1 MQTALHI
8 YTLIREMKDFIIG
21 AEFIDTEFYKKERE
35 AYLLFKAAKGTQALG
50 LAYHPVGYGAFL
62 LPRSKINVPTREK
75 PWPFFQYAYGAR
87 VVSVRQYYLDRI
99 FRIDLENDNSFGII
113 CEAIGPNGNFWLL
126 DEEDRIVATLRNK
139 EYDPEQRYIPPP
151 GIDKLNPFEIDFET
165 FRERLTGEGLSI
177 ANAVK
182 KNIIGYDEILT
193 AELMQRMGLDG
204 DSEIDE
210 LYRDRLEKLYE
221 MVYEIARL
229 YDFYDKGYLYNK
241 PNAVAPFKLKSID
254 DEPEKYKTLSLALY
268 TAIRGRKV
276 VKKEVSEQEKI
287 TDAVDRHIK
296 RLKRRI
302 ENIEKDLATADKADL
317 FRKAAEI
324 LKAYL
329 PSVKKGMAEIE
340 LKDIYSTTGG
350 RMRIKLEPS
359 LTPVENAEKY
369 FKLYRKAREGYD
381 LMRRR
386 LEITRAELAEAEKMA
401 AELGSDFDSA
411 QKKYASEITEILPTT
426 ASKRA
431 EAPRLPYREYT
442 LSTGAR
448 IFVGKDGTDNDD
460 TTFHHAKP
468 YELWFHASQCPGS
481 HTVLKFPDKNFEPSK
496 QEIAETAAIA
506 AYFSKARK
514 SASVPVIYTERKYVR
529 KPRKAKPGLVT
540 VERETMVM
548 VEPKKPEE

>member
-1 MQTALHI
+1 MQSALHI

-21 AEFIDTEFYKKERE
+21 AEFIETEFYKKERE
-35 AYLLFKAAKGTQALG
+35 AYLLFKADKGTQALG
-50 LAYHPVGYGAFL
+50 LAYHPVGFGAFL

-99 FRIDLENDNSFGII
+99 FRIDLENDNRFGII

-126 DEEDRIVATLRNK
+126 DEDDRIVATLRNR
-139 EYDPEQRYIPPP
+139 EYDPDKSYVPLP
-151 GIDKLNPFEIDFET
+151 GLGKLNPFEIDFDT
-165 FRERLTGEGLSI
+165 FRERLTGGGLSI
-177 ANAVK
+177 QSAVQ
-182 KNIIGYDEILT
+182 KNIIGFDEVLT
-193 AELMQRMGLDG
+193 AEMLRRVGIDG
-204 DSEIDE
+204 DGDIDE
-210 LYRDRLEKLYE
+210 LYRDHFERLYE
-221 MVYEIARL
+221 MVYEVARL
-229 YDFYDKGYLYNK
+229 FDFYDKGYLYNK
-241 PNAVAPFKLKSID
+241 PTAVAPFKLRSLD
-254 DEPEKYKTLSLALY
+254 EEPEKFKTLSTAVY
-268 TAIRGRKV
+268 TAIRGKKI
-276 VKKEVSEQEKI
+276 VKKEVSEQEKT
-287 TDAVDRHIK
+287 TDAVDRHINK
-296 RLKRRI
+296 LKRRM
-302 ENIEKDLATADKADL
+302 ENIEKDLENADKADL

-329 PSVKKGMAEIE
+329 PSVKKGMTEIE
-340 LKDIYSTTGG
+340 LKDIYSTTGD
-350 RMRIKLEPS
+350 RMRIKLDPA
-359 LTPVENAEKY
+359 LTPAENAEKY
-369 FKLYRKAREGYD
+369 FKRYRKAREGYD
-381 LMRRR
+381 LMKRR
-386 LEITRAELAEAEKMA
+386 LEITRAELAEAEKMS
-401 AELGSDFDSA
+401 AELESDFESA
-411 QKKYASEITEILPTT
+411 QKKFTSEISEILPTT
-426 ASKRA
+426 AAKRA
-431 EAPRLPYREYT
+431 EAPRLPYRAYT

-448 IFVGKDGTDNDD
+448 IFVGKDGTDNDE

-540 VERETMVM
+540 VEREKMVM